1 MSGDGRSVVHVVV
14 HGRVQGV
21 GYRSFVQ
28 HEAARHSVEGWV
40 RNCRDGTVEVLFKG
54 DADQIADMLAALKRG
69 PHAARVDAVLQ
80 RPGTDA
86 DLRARVPGEA
96 FSQLPTF

>member
-1 MSGDGRSVVHVVV
+1 MSGDGRKVVHVVV

-28 HEAARHSVEGWV
+28 REAARHCVEGWV

-69 PHAARVDAVLQ
+69 PSAARVDAVHQ
-80 RPGTDA
+80 SPGTDA
-86 DLRARVPGEA
+86 GLRERVPGED